1 MLDPGRSAHVASW
14 CEPPSGSE
22 SASGGGASFRV
33 EAADKIAVRF
43 ADDEGLRSQASI
55 LVNRLYARRGYGGF
69 HRLESGDHSTTFT
82 ATSEDQV
89 VGTITLTVDTP
100 TGLATDQTFKAELD
114 RFRAIPGV
122 RLCELTKFAVD
133 PATNSPRALAA
144 LFHVI
149 FIYGKQRYD
158 CTDLLIEV
166 HPRHV
171 RYYEVMLGF
180 TRVGA
185 PRIDGSVEWW
195 PRDVPV
201 QLLRLRVADIRRQID
216 LHAGGKCGA
225 ARSLYRHFFSAAE
238 ERGIAAR
245 VAAAFGIA
253 AVAAPGPIGREIGPP
268 SPRLT
273 FSAAA

>member
-1 MLDPGRSAHVASW
+1 MLDPARSAHVASW
-14 CEPPSGSE
+14 CEPPIFAPAPRGE
-22 SASGGGASFRV
+22 ASFQID
-33 EAADKIAVRF
+33 AARNIAIRL
-43 ADDEGLRSQASI
+43 ADSDGLRSQASI
-55 LVNRLYARRGYGGF
+55 LVNRLYAGRGYGAG
-69 HRLESGDHSTTFT
+69 HRLGQGEHSTTFT
-82 ATSEDQV
+82 ATSGDRV

-100 TGLATDQTFKAELD
+100 AGLATDQTFRAELD
-114 RFRAIPGV
+114 RFRAVPGV

-133 PATNSPRALAA
+133 PATRSPQALAA

-149 FIYGKQRYD
+149 FIYGMQRHD

-171 RYYEVMLGF
+171 RYYEAMLAF

-185 PRIDGSVEWW
+185 PRIDGAVEWW

-216 LHAGGKCGA
+216 RHAGGAGGQG
-225 ARSLYRHFFSAAE
+225 RSLYRHFFSAAE

-245 VAAAFGIA
+245 VAAAFGNP
-253 AVAAPGPIGREIGPP
+253 VGTAPGPVGREIARVPP
-268 SPRLT
+268 GQA